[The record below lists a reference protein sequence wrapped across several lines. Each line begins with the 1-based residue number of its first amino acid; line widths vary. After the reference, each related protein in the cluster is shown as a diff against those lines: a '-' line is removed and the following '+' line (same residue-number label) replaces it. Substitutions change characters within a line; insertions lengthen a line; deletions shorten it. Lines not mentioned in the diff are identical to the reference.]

1 MANFDEP
8 SDKRSRRIKKVRW
21 DSDAIGVVS
30 ERIARF
36 SGTPQFLV
44 YLSIFVALWLAWNT
58 WGPDSLRFDS
68 AELGFTALT
77 LMLSL
82 QASYAAPL
90 ILLAQNRQDD
100 RDRVTAQQD
109 RFTAERNLA
118 DTEYITREI
127 ASLRLALNEIA
138 TRDFVRSEIRDQLEI
153 YRETDAEL
161 TEKLEAKDAHIAVLE
176 AKIDELLTQIDTPE
190 KKVD

>member
-8 SDKRSRRIKKVRW
+8 SDKRSRRIKKARW
-21 DSDAIGVVS
+21 DSDAVGVVS

-44 YLSIFVALWLAWNT
+44 YLTIFVAIWLIWNT

-127 ASLRLALNEIA
+127 ASLRLAMNDIA

-153 YRETDAEL
+153 YRESNDELQAEL
-161 TEKLEAKDAHIAVLE
+161 QEKNTRIAQLEAQLAVFL
-176 AKIDELLTQIDTPE
+176 AADESSQ

>member
-8 SDKRSRRIKKVRW
+8 SDKRSRRIKKARW
-21 DSDAIGVVS
+21 DSDAVGVVS

-44 YLSIFVALWLAWNT
+44 YLTIFVAIWLIWNT

-127 ASLRLALNEIA
+127 ASLRLAMNDIA

-153 YRETDAEL
+153 YRESNDELQAEL
-161 TEKLEAKDAHIAVLE
+161 QEKNTRIAQLEAQLADFLAA
-176 AKIDELLTQIDTPE
+176 DESSQ

>member
-8 SDKRSRRIKKVRW
+8 SDKRSRRIRKARW
-21 DSDAIGVVS
+21 NSDAVGVIS

-44 YLSIFVALWLAWNT
+44 YLSIFVAVWLAWNT
-58 WGPDSLRFDS
+58 WGPNALRFDS

-127 ASLRLALNEIA
+127 ASLRLAMNEIA

-153 YRETDAEL
+153 YRETNTEL
-161 TEKLEAKDAHIAVLE
+161 VSQLSEKDEHIAKLEREIARLKAHE
-176 AKIDELLTQIDTPE
+176 EHGE

>member
-8 SDKRSRRIKKVRW
+8 SDKRSRRIKKARW
-21 DSDAIGVVS
+21 DSDAVGVVS

-44 YLSIFVALWLAWNT
+44 YLTIFVAIWLIWNT

-127 ASLRLALNEIA
+127 ASLRLAMNDIA

-153 YRETDAEL
+153 YRESNDELQAEL
-161 TEKLEAKDAHIAVLE
+161 QEKNTRIAQLEAQLAEFLA
-176 AKIDELLTQIDTPE
+176 ADESSQ

>member
-8 SDKRSRRIKKVRW
+8 SDKRSRRIKKARW

-44 YLSIFVALWLAWNT
+44 YLSIFVTLWLAWNT